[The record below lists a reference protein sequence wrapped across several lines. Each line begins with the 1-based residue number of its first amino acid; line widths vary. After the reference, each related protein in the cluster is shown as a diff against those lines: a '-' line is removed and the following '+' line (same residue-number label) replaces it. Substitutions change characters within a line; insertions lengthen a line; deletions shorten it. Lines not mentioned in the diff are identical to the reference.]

1 MAKCKYK
8 VGLLN
13 LQDCG
18 KEGVTVCASCNRPV
32 CGAHSRIHER
42 STLCLECF
50 VNKVPEQ
57 KDKGP
62 GPGEDAEYR
71 AARRR
76 NLIYGATAFHPYY
89 FGRSRSYGY
98 DDYTYFD
105 DTYAAAGDPVAGKE
119 EIEPADF
126 QES

>member
-18 KEGVTVCASCNRPV
+18 KESIYVCASCNRPV
-32 CGAHSRIHER
+32 CGLHGKVHENN
-42 STLCLECF
+42 TLCLECY
-50 VNKVPEQ
+50 VNKVPDQE
-57 KDKGP
+57 GAA
-62 GPGEDAEYR
+62 GDADYR
-71 AARRR
+71 TARRR
-76 NLIYGATAFHPYY
+76 SLIYGAAAFHPYY
-89 FGRSRSYGY
+89 FGSGRRYGY

-105 DTYAAAGDPVAGKE
+105 DNYNMSRDAAGKE
-119 EIEPADF
+119 EVESKDF

>member
-18 KEGVTVCASCNRPV
+18 KEGVAVCASCNRPV
-32 CGAHSRIHER
+32 CGAHSRIHEK

-50 VNKVPEQ
+50 VNKVPE
-57 KDKGP
+57 KDDKSGDP
-62 GPGEDAEYR
+62 DYR

-76 NLIYGATAFHPYY
+76 NLIYGAAGAAAFHPFY

-105 DTYAAAGDPVAGKE
+105 DTYAAAGNTVAGKE
-119 EIEPADF
+119 EIEPSDF

>member
-18 KEGVTVCASCNRPV
+18 KEGVTACASCNRPI
-32 CGAHSRIHER
+32 CGAHSKIFEK
-42 STLCLECF
+42 STLCLECY
-50 VNKVPEQ
+50 VNKVPG
-57 KDKGP
+57 KDDMTG
-62 GPGEDAEYR
+62 DAEYR

-76 NLIYGATAFHPYY
+76 NMIYGAAGAAAFHPFY

-105 DTYAAAGDPVAGKE
+105 DTTNVPRDFAGKE
-119 EIEPADF
+119 EVEPSDF

>member
-18 KEGVTVCASCNRPV
+18 KEGTHVCPACNRPV
-32 CGAHSRIHER
+32 CGAHSRILGAEI
-42 STLCLECF
+42 LCLECF
-50 VNKVPEQ
+50 VNKAPA
-57 KDKGP
+57 DKGIT
-62 GPGEDAEYR
+62 GDAEYQT
-71 AARRR
+71 ARRR
-76 NLIYGATAFHPYY
+76 NLIYGAAGAAAFHPFY

-105 DTYAAAGDPVAGKE
+105 DTYTDAGENVAGKE
-119 EIEPADF
+119 EVEPSDF